1 MGFMPKQFLLAL
13 QSLVLLG
20 CSPLQFTQLGLFSVG
35 CSSEEWSFDAHMR
48 HLGCLQLA
56 MQWENI
62 LHLLHWK
69 TWVLSSYGEM
79 VQFALKSWI
88 LLRLSRVFLSSLLA
102 RLITIDAKFLAWM
115 YSSNPSH
122 LGTLH
127 CFIFLYSGT
136 YVWSSSCTIVIS
148 MGVSFPHHVGTLL
161 IFTLW
166 CSVSRRIDRI
176 LFGVMIFV
184 MSFPCTIRSD
194 ALQEWV
200 VIILMFPA
208 PE

>member
-1 MGFMPKQFLLAL
+1 
-13 QSLVLLG
+13 
-20 CSPLQFTQLGLFSVG
+20 
-35 CSSEEWSFDAHMR
+35 MR
-48 HLGCLQLA
+48 HLGCLQLT
-56 MQWENI
+56 MWWENI

-69 TWVLSSYGEM
+69 TCVLSSYGEM

-88 LLRLSRVFLSSLLA
+88 LLRLSRVFLSSSLA
-102 RLITIDAKFLAWM
+102 RSITINAKFLVWM

-127 CFIFLYSGT
+127 CFIFLYSGR

-166 CSVSRRIDRI
+166 CSVSGRIDRI
-176 LFGVMIFV
+176 LFGVLIFV
-184 MSFPCTIRSD
+184 LSFHCAIISIPF
-194 ALQEWV
+194 QQWV
-200 VIILMFPA
+200 LVTLIFPQL
-208 PE
+208 